1 MPGDGKARD
10 ALPLSNIGPHMSLS
24 RACVALLLLL
34 GTPVFAQPAS
44 ADLGSLRTDLIY
56 APLAHRSGE
65 TLQQGYPIRYS
76 GLAPSFF
83 RASAL
88 WYPAGGFFLGAAAE
102 LALDTFIIRGDGLT
116 ATGVEERVWGTTFSA
131 SGSARLRLNPSL
143 EVELQGGFG
152 VWSVP
157 FLIYDAS
164 VESNLSPQQLQVF
177 GPRLGAGA
185 IWSTPSS
192 SLEIRARLSPF
203 AFTAG
208 LGGVSSTSGHLS
220 LNLQGT
226 LGALNLGKFELV
238 PLAGYELTAFGGQE
252 RTAAEVDPTLSASQV
267 SHRLYLG
274 LRAQF
279 GEAMAKRVPTGP
291 GSIRGQVLSENGEPM
306 PGALVRVVGS
316 ATAQGVSGPKGEFK
330 LAQVPPGPVELEV
343 DAAGYRVARLALTLT
358 PEAEL
363 TSSVR
368 MEKKVGPGRIAGRAF
383 ARNEDGTPGAPLA
396 GVQVEGPDA
405 QFVISD
411 ATGAFALEKVG
422 PGLVTV
428 FIRSSGYQELEEVVD
443 VPPETDAALEVSLAR
458 QKQKTLASLRG
469 RVRSIAGKPIAA
481 QLRIPQAKVAV
492 RAGAD
497 GRFLLRLPGGRYSVV
512 FSAPGYITQTKSLQV
527 ADGDQALFYV
537 DLSPE
542 ER

>member
-1 MPGDGKARD
+1 
-10 ALPLSNIGPHMSLS
+10 MSRS
-24 RACVALLLLL
+24 RACVALLLLVS
-34 GTPVFAQPAS
+34 TPVSAQSAS
-44 ADLGSLRTDLIY
+44 AELGSLRTDLIY

-65 TLQQGYPIRYS
+65 ILQQGYPIRYS
-76 GLAPSFF
+76 GFAPSYF

-88 WYPAGGFFLGAAAE
+88 WYPSGFFLGAAAE
-102 LALDTFIIRGDGLT
+102 LSVDTFVIRGDGLT
-116 ATGVEERVWGTTFSA
+116 PGVEERVWGTSA
-131 SGSARLRLNPSL
+131 AVAGSARLRLNPSL
-143 EVELQGGFG
+143 ELELQAGLG

-157 FLIYDAS
+157 FLLYDAD
-164 VESNLSPQQLQVF
+164 VESNLATRQLQVF
-177 GPRLGAGA
+177 GPRLGAGG
-185 IWSTPSS
+185 IWTTPSYG
-192 SLEIRARLSPF
+192 LEVRARLSPT

-208 LGGVSSTSGHLS
+208 LGGLTSTSGHLS
-220 LNLQGT
+220 FNLQGT
-226 LGALNLGKFELV
+226 LGALHLGKFELV

-252 RTAAEVDPTLSASQV
+252 RTAADVEPTLKASQI

-279 GEAMAKRVPTGP
+279 GEAMVKRVPTGP
-291 GSIRGQVLSENGEPM
+291 GSIRGQVLSETGEPM

-316 ATAQGVSGPKGEFK
+316 ATAQGISGPKGEFN
-330 LAQVPPGPVELEV
+330 LAQVPHGPVELEV
-343 DAAGYRVARLALTLT
+343 DAAGYRVARLAMTLT
-358 PEAEL
+358 PEAAL
-363 TSSVR
+363 SSSVR
-368 MEKKVGPGRIAGRAF
+368 LEKKVGPGRITGRAF
-383 ARNEDGTPGAPLA
+383 ARNDDGAPGAPLA

-405 QFVISD
+405 QLVVSD
-411 ATGAFALEKVG
+411 AAGAFTLEKVG

-428 FIRSSGYQELEEVVD
+428 FIRSSGYQELEEVVE
-443 VPPETDAALEVSLAR
+443 VPPETAAALEVSLAR

-469 RVRSIAGKPIAA
+469 RVRSVAGKPIAA
-481 QLRIPQAKVAV
+481 QLRIPEAKVAV

-512 FSAPGYITQTKSLQV
+512 FSAPGFITQTKSLQV